1 MVARLAKRGVG
12 ERIAIWR
19 RSLSDPLRNPAA
31 AARWIAT
38 LPGTDPL
45 QLQQEALDTVTSFPG
60 GRRAIGAGAGRGA
73 ADDRRAVRAGH
84 QPI

>member
-1 MVARLAKRGVG
+1 MRAQLAKRSVG

-38 LPGTDPL
+38 LPATDAL
-45 QLQQEALDTVTSFPG
+45 QLQHEALDLVTAFPG
-60 GRRAIGAGAGRGA
+60 GRRTIGPTQAEALL
-73 ADDRRAVRAGH
+73 
-84 QPI
+84 